1 MKRFTLLSLFALLT
15 ICVQAYDFKYG
26 DLYYNIIYNG
36 KYGGTPLVEVTYQKQ
51 DSPDNYSGLT
61 SVVVPE
67 LVSYNDVTYA
77 VTRIGDSAFL
87 DCSGLTTIAISDSVR
102 FIGEAAFENCTVL
115 TSITIPNS
123 VTSIGLYAF
132 EGCNGLTKTNYT
144 GSVADWC
151 KIDFYDAS
159 SNPVSYSHNLF
170 INDVLVMKLSI
181 PEYITVINNYAF
193 HGCSNLTSV
202 SIPNGVTSIG
212 DFAFSDCSGLTSVSI
227 PNSVRS
233 IGESA
238 FYHCTSLA
246 SITIPN
252 GVTSIGKSAFSDCS
266 GLTSVSIPNSVR
278 SIGKSAFS
286 DCSGLTSV
294 SIPNGVTSIG
304 ESAFYRCT
312 SLASI
317 TIPNGVT
324 SIERET
330 FQYCYSLT
338 SVIIPDG
345 VTSIGEY
352 AFYCCT
358 SLASI
363 TIPNGVTS
371 IGESAFSDCIGLTSV
386 SIPNSVRSIGFRAF
400 DKVPNIAYFGSA
412 TDDSPWGARS
422 MNGFVEGYLVY
433 ADATKETLLA
443 CSSSVKGIVA
453 IPSSVTSIGNSA
465 FYGCYNLTSITIPNS
480 VTSIEK
486 HAFQGCSGLTSVTIP
501 NNVTTV
507 GEMAFYYCTGLTSV
521 TIGRSVTSIGAGVFA
536 FCSKLREV
544 IWNAKNCHIPY
555 RFSSGNICETPF
567 DYYTLDG
574 TRDSITSFVFGSEV
588 DSIPNYICYGMHNL
602 YTTVISDGVVHIGN
616 YAFEGCG
623 KLQKM
628 TIPNSVMSIGNG
640 TFAECQGLTSIT
652 IPNSV
657 TSIGFDAFEAC
668 HSLTSITI
676 PNSVRSIGNY
686 AFSNCSS
693 LKEVTSLA
701 VDPPTFNADDV
712 SNATLYVP
720 CNSLSL
726 YANSKWHTIFPNMA
740 CMSDDPTEPSDYNM
754 SVTASDNAAYF
765 EWEIY
770 PNAASYSFTVLS
782 VDDYNPLYA
791 ITFNA
796 QGVATKNGK
805 TIEARHI
812 ENGFGFELRG
822 FDDSTEY
829 RYDMVIRD
837 MDNQIIYVY
846 YEYFITDPIGQMSVL
861 PSYDKATFVWYAN
874 PLATSYLFTLSSAS
888 NELLYSLTFD
898 AQGIALENRSIHAD
912 LTEWGFAFLK
922 SNLTPS
928 TLYNVTMIVKSG
940 AGTLLN
946 EYNFRFVTSDNI
958 SDAVQSVQDAGGTS
972 APRKVIRDGQ
982 VYIEHNGKTYSVMGT
997 EVSNH

>member
-1 MKRFTLLSLFALLT
+1 MKRITLVSLLAMLAMGLH
-15 ICVQAYDFKYG
+15 AYDFKYG

-36 KYGGTPLVEVTYQKQ
+36 KYGGTPQVEVTYQKQ

-67 LVSYNDVTYA
+67 SVSYNDVTYA
-77 VTRIGDSAFL
+77 VTRIGDSAFFG
-87 DCSGLTTIAISDSVR
+87 CSGLTTIAISDSVR
-102 FIGEAAFENCTVL
+102 FIGESAFENCTVL

-123 VTSIGLYAF
+123 VSWISESVFSGCSGLTSVTIPNSVTSLGTSVFRWCSSLTSITIPNSVTYIGLYAF

-151 KIDFYDAS
+151 KINFDDTS
-159 SNPVSYSHNLF
+159 SNPISYSHNLF
-170 INDVLVMKLSI
+170 INDVLVMNLSI
-181 PEYITVINNYAF
+181 PEDITVINNYAF
-193 HGCSNLTSV
+193 YGCSDLTSV
-202 SIPNGVTSIG
+202 SISNGVRSIG
-212 DFAFSDCSGLTSVSI
+212 DF
-227 PNSVRS
+227 
-233 IGESA
+233 
-238 FYHCTSLA
+238 
-246 SITIPN
+246 
-252 GVTSIGKSAFSDCS
+252 AFSDCS

-294 SIPNGVTSIG
+294 SIPNSVRSIGTSAFSDCSNLTSVSIPNGVTSIG
-304 ESAFYRCT
+304 EYAFYRCT

-338 SVIIPDG
+338 SVIIP
-345 VTSIGEY
+345 
-352 AFYCCT
+352 
-358 SLASI
+358 
-363 TIPNGVTS
+363 NGVTS
-371 IGESAFSDCIGLTSV
+371 IGESAFSDCSGLTSI
-386 SIPNSVRSIGFRAF
+386 SIPNSVTSIESRAF
-400 DKVPNIAYFGSA
+400 YNVPNIVYFGTYTEYA
-412 TDDSPWGARS
+412 PWGARS

-443 CSSSVKGIVA
+443 CSSSAKGTVA

-486 HAFQGCSGLTSVTIP
+486 HAFQGCRGLTSITIP
-501 NNVTTV
+501 DNVTTI

-521 TIGRSVTSIGAGVFA
+521 TVGRSVTSIGAGVFA

-544 IWNAKNCHIPY
+544 IWNAKSCHIPY
-555 RFSSGNICETPF
+555 RFSSGKICETPF
-567 DYYTLDG
+567 DYYSTDS
-574 TRDSITSFVFGSEV
+574 TRYSITSFVFGSEV
-588 DSIPNYICYGMHNL
+588 DSIPNYICYGMHDL
-602 YTTVISDGVVHIGN
+602 DTIVISDGVVHIGN
-616 YAFEGCG
+616 YAFRGCG

-628 TIPNSVMSIGNG
+628 TIPNSVMSIGKG
-640 TFAECQGLTSIT
+640 AFAECQGLTSIT

-657 TSIGFDAFEAC
+657 TSIGFEAFEAC

-770 PNAASYSFTVLS
+770 PNAASYSFTILS

-791 ITFNA
+791 VTFNA
-796 QGVATKNGK
+796 QGVAKKNDK
-805 TIEARHI
+805 TIEAKHI

-837 MDNQIIYVY
+837 IDNQIICVNYD
-846 YEYFITDPIGQMSVL
+846 YFITDPIGKMWVL
-861 PSYDKATFVWYAN
+861 PSYDEALFVWYAN
-874 PLATSYLFTLSSAS
+874 PLAASYLLNLSSAS

-898 AQGIALENRSIHAD
+898 AQGIALENRSIHAE
-912 LTEWGFAFLK
+912 LTELGFAFIK
-922 SNLTPS
+922 GNLTPS
-928 TLYNVTMIVKSG
+928 TLYNVTMVVKSS

-946 EYNFRFVTSDNI
+946 EYDFRFVTSDNI
-958 SDAVQSVQDAGGTS
+958 SDAVHNVQDAGGAS
-972 APRKVIRDGQ
+972 VPRKVVRDGQ
-982 VYIEHNGKTYSVMGT
+982 VYIERGGKTYSVTGM
-997 EVSNH
+997 EMK